1 MRLAPNRPLLV
12 ICLAVALFAV
22 AVGQSSLSVQRVRI
36 FTRGGVSFSSD
47 VQKAAAKKPVS
58 FGRKDSSPLAAWIAG
73 RMAHA
78 LSLEPETAKTALYS
92 GAWGL
97 LVALVFAS
105 LCLYVAWPFALFGAG
120 TLMLHPQWVQR
131 LSETAP
137 YASTAVD
144 LLVPTLL
151 ALMALHSR
159 RWLRFSLLA
168 LSGLWAGSAVFAHHL
183 GLFCAV
189 GLVASLALAGD
200 RDVRRSPGIPL
211 ARHGFELLV
220 LTMTMAVGFIAV
232 YKMTGVKGKALIDFI
247 FGPLAADH
255 PPFALNGT
263 VYLQGTSGEPP
274 LWVAGWLW
282 LVRTPPMLLLGGC
295 MAALA
300 LKARTLGGNFAALW
314 LVAANLLVVGLVATL
329 SGSTLYFPG
338 LDLMPVLA
346 VYSVLL
352 GSYGLAGFW
361 RHLRGR
367 LLDGRKVE
375 VALLLVPPLLALG
388 HQAVIVSQHSPYTAA
403 YANVLGGSTGAFTAR
418 GNTLFAEPAIDS
430 WAPEALPDGAHKIAV
445 VPWGKGAQG
454 VLRAA
459 SREAGI
465 KKPVHAREGGP
476 RPTIILYAPAWHY
489 SRTAYSYCNE
499 QQTLASLNAGSTPLW
514 CIVQFQ
520 QRKIWSPNR

>member
-1 MRLAPNRPLLV
+1 MTLAPNRPLLV
-12 ICLAVALFAV
+12 ILLAVALFAV
-22 AVGQSSLSVQRVRI
+22 AIGQSYLSVQRVRI
-36 FTRGGVSFSSD
+36 FTRGGVAFSSD
-47 VQKAAAKKPVS
+47 VQKAAEKKAVS
-58 FGRKDSSPLAAWIAG
+58 FNRKDTSPLAAWIAG
-73 RMAHA
+73 KMAGA
-78 LSLEPETAKTALYS
+78 FSLEAETAQTALYG

-97 LVALVFAS
+97 LVALVFTALS
-105 LCLYVAWPFALFGAG
+105 LYVAWPFALFGAAS
-120 TLMLHPQWVQR
+120 LMLHPQWVQR

-151 ALMALHSR
+151 ALLALHCR
-159 RWLRFSLLA
+159 RWVRFSLLGLA
-168 LSGLWAGSAVFAHHL
+168 GLWAGTAVFAHHL

-200 RDVRRSPGIPL
+200 RDTRRSPGIPL

-220 LTMTMAVGFIAV
+220 LTLTMAVGFVAV

-255 PPFALNGT
+255 PPFAVDGI

-274 LWVAGWLW
+274 LWVAAWLW

-300 LKARTLGGNFAALW
+300 LRARTIGGNYAALW
-314 LVAANLLVVGLVATL
+314 LVSANLLVFFLVASL

-352 GSYGLAGFW
+352 ASYGLAGFW

-375 VALLLVPPLLALG
+375 IALLLVLPLLALG
-388 HQAVIVSQHSPYTAA
+388 HQVVIVSQHSPYTAA
-403 YANVLGGSTGAFTAR
+403 YANVLGGSTGAFMAR

-430 WAPEALPDGAHKIAV
+430 WTAEALPAGADKIAV

-454 VLRAA
+454 VLQAA
-459 SREAGI
+459 AREAAV
-465 KKPVHAREGGP
+465 KKPVHARDGGP
-476 RPTIILYAPAWHY
+476 RPTVILYAPAWHY
-489 SRTAYSYCNE
+489 SRAAYRYCNE
-499 QQTLASLNAGSTPLW
+499 QQTLASLNAGATPLW

-520 QRKIWSPNR
+520 QR